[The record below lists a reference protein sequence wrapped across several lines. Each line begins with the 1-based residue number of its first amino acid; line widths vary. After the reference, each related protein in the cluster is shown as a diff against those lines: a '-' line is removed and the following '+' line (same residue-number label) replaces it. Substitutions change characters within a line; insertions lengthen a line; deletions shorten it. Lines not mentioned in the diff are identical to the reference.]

1 MIENISVVIIGFG
14 RGPKSGA
21 QIKGPK
27 SIKMLISLIF
37 VCEGSNNNNNNG
49 RFPEGG
55 PKKGNPAMTKS
66 LVVGES

>member
-27 SIKMLISLIF
+27 SIKMLILSIF
-37 VCEGSNNNNNNG
+37 VCEGSNNYNYNNG
-49 RFPEGG
+49 RFPEGVR
-55 PKKGNPAMTKS
+55 K
-66 LVVGES
+66 EEIQQ